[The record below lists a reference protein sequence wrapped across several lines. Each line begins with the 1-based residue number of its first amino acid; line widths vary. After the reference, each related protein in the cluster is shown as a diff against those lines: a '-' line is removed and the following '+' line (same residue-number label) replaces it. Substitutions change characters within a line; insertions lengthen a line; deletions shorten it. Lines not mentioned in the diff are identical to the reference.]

1 MQVQVSDNASGA
13 DNQQERLSV
22 ESIPISIGNFL
33 SGFALG
39 EASFMLVCRPR
50 SDYSRKWKISAAF
63 NVSQHDI
70 TPLELFRE
78 TLNCGTIRKA
88 GSDGWYFEVNRLSE
102 IQEVI
107 IPFFTRFPV
116 VGRKAQDFALFKSAV
131 EILSQGVMSDTNYT
145 KVLTLREQM
154 NNGGKRKYSKERI
167 LRDYTP
173 NSSVEEMI

>member
-1 MQVQVSDNASGA
+1 MQVSDNATGA

-22 ESIPISIGNFL
+22 ESIPSEIGNFL

-50 SDYSRKWKISAAF
+50 GDYSRKWRISAAF

-70 TPLELFRE
+70 APLELFRE

-88 GSDGWYFEVNRLSE
+88 GNDGWYFEVNRLTE
-102 IQEVI
+102 IRNLVV
-107 IPFFTRFPV
+107 PFFTRFPL

-131 EILSQGVMSDTNYT
+131 EILSQEVLSDTDYAR
-145 KVLTLREQM
+145 VLSLREEM